1 MVKRMVLLPLAI
13 ACLVP
18 ALAFASPAGHG
29 TTHRKPAG
37 ASRSATEPLHLR
49 VARAIF
55 PRENWTRFL
64 AQASAELTQQ
74 IAETGKG
81 RIELAPSFADRLRE
95 QYEEMIPYE
104 DMLSYQA
111 RLLDSQYS
119 KAELR
124 QLLAFYK
131 TPLGRKS
138 VPFVHDLM
146 ASSMQRAELKVQDKL
161 PGVLAQLRPLVHS
174 VPSGDGDAQPD
185 QEQGQ
190 GTGASGTDS
199 NDSPPPPAD
208 DKAL

>member
-1 MVKRMVLLPLAI
+1 MVKRMSLLPLAI

-18 ALAFASPAGHG
+18 ALAFASPTGHG
-29 TTHRKPAG
+29 TTHRKSAG
-37 ASRSATEPLHLR
+37 ASGSATEPLHLQ

-161 PGVLAQLRPLVHS
+161 PGVLAQLRPLVR
-174 VPSGDGDAQPD
+174 PIPGGDGDAKPD
-185 QEQGQ
+185 EEQGQ
-190 GTGASGTDS
+190 GTGASTES
-199 NDSPPPPAD
+199 NDSTPAPAD